1 MNKNELEKKIP
12 YLVKLKESFPI
23 KDTVINQ
30 FFCGFLVN
38 STQRN
43 FYFELKGSRMLVI
56 VPHKDIEYMAP
67 SRPNFL
73 YIRLEEGGN

>member
-30 FFCGFLVN
+30 FFCG
-38 STQRN
+38 N